1 MTQEE
6 PVSFD
11 EMAADFTTVVRN
23 ASYWK
28 DNYFG
33 AAYSTRIRT
42 AIRELKRAIAIA
54 EAHPE
59 IGFVETRLSYEADKE
74 D

>member
-1 MTQEE
+1 MHQD
-6 PVSFD
+6 PISFD
-11 EMAADFTTVVRN
+11 EMTADFTAVVRS
-23 ASYWK
+23 AAHWK
-28 DNYFG
+28 ECYAG
-33 AAYSTRIRT
+33 AVYSARLRT